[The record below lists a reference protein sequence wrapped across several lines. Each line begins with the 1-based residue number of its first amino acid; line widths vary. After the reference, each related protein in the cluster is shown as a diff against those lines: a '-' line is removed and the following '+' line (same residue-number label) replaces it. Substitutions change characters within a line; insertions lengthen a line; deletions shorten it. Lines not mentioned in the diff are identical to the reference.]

1 MTDPEKPDTQA
12 DAPETAPEAT
22 PAEEIKA
29 AFGHLKSAADLFIHR
44 IRDDEGLKKAVTGAE
59 TAAERAA
66 SQVERAASTAAVEAE
81 KAVRTLGEKAQPI
94 AKDIGAELG
103 RLAKSMR
110 AVLEPEPIPSEGDGK
125 TQAATSDEAPPGP
138 TATSGNDQGEKEE
151 EAGEAKKK
159 GD

>member
-1 MTDPEKPDTQA
+1 MTDPEKPDAPDDGAKPA
-12 DAPETAPEAT
+12 DASPTDEL
-22 PAEEIKA
+22 KA
-29 AFGHLKSAADLFIHR
+29 AFGHLKSAADLFLHR
-44 IRDDEGLKKAVTGAE
+44 IRDDEGLKKAVTDAE

-110 AVLEPEPIPSEGDGK
+110 AVLEPEPIPAEGDGK
-125 TQAATSDEAPPGP
+125 TQAATSEEAPPGP
-138 TATSGNDQGEKEE
+138 TATHDRREE
-151 EAGEAKKK
+151 DEADEEAKKK
-159 GD
+159 SD